1 MERIL
6 WLLKNK
12 KILPF
17 KTILIVHIFLKGLL
31 PQPFLRGK
39 KPPCPLSTC
48 CTTGQQPVSDGWWWL
63 VIPFYMEVIV
73 FLDWVYL
80 LSSCYHRGDA
90 DSAASALT
98 LQDCPDID
106 HRETIS
112 LVSTC
117 NLMRYF
123 STRFLLFVWKWH
135 WIIVIFF
142 HIFNLLL
149 QLKKTELT
157 EKEMTRLTDLCLFWD
172 LPVPSSSNQDWLF
185 QQLLSH
191 AVSFAVL
198 FV

>member
-1 MERIL
+1 MAGRMIGHSFLHGGPCLSGLSLPVIIL
-6 WLLKNK
+6 L
-12 KILPF
+12 
-17 KTILIVHIFLKGLL
+17 
-31 PQPFLRGK
+31 
-39 KPPCPLSTC
+39 
-48 CTTGQQPVSDGWWWL
+48 TG
-63 VIPFYMEVIV
+63 
-73 FLDWVYL
+73 
-80 LSSCYHRGDA
+80 GDA

-117 NLMRYF
+117 NLLRYF